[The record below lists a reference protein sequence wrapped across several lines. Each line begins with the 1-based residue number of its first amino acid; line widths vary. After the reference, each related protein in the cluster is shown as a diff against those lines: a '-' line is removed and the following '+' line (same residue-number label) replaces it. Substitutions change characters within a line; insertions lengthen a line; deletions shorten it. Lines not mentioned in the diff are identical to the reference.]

1 MKSIVTLLISIII
14 SGGLF
19 SQTITKPNFALATH
33 PIVVDE
39 ISLTE
44 NSITITLTV
53 KNQLAGGEFCANE
66 LMYVQELN
74 KNRKANLLEVSGIP
88 VCPSSY
94 KFENPGEELT
104 FELEFSNFSEIPK
117 YINIIEDCNDN
128 CFSIYGVIIDEKM
141 NTDINQ
147 GYSYFKSGN
156 LDFALASFRTAAR
169 ENAGYPFALLYGHI
183 IEIYALQKNFEKAKK
198 WYQFLQSSK
207 FTDKD
212 FVIEQISRNDFF
224 DKLAD

>member
-1 MKSIVTLLISIII
+1 MKSIAALLISIII
-14 SGGLF
+14 SGSIF

-33 PIVVDE
+33 PIVVDK
-39 ISLTE
+39 ISLSE

-53 KNQLAGGEFCANE
+53 KNQLAGSEFCANE
-66 LMYVQELN
+66 LMYIQELK

-88 VCPSSY
+88 ICPSSH

-104 FELEFSNFSEIPK
+104 FKLEFSNFNEIPK

-128 CFSIYGVIIDEKM
+128 CFSIYGVVIDEKM
-141 NTDINQ
+141 NEDINQ

-169 ENAGYPFALLYGHI
+169 ENAGYPFALLYGNI
-183 IEIYALQKNFEKAKK
+183 IEIYALQKNFDKAKK

-207 FTDKD
+207 FIDKD
-212 FVIEQISRNDFF
+212 HVIEQISRKDFF
-224 DKLAD
+224 DELTD